1 MCVGPTKPAVLLHA
15 GMAFIVDSKGHYPAR
30 CLVAA
35 SDGCGHG
42 HFLFLRMNTPPPP
55 TTTFAE
61 PDVLATW
68 VRALYLTL

>member
-1 MCVGPTKPAVLLHA
+1 MCVGPTKPAVSHA

-30 CLVAA
+30 CLAAA

-55 TTTFAE
+55 
-61 PDVLATW
+61 PPPSPSQM
-68 VRALYLTL
+68 YLPPGYGDCI